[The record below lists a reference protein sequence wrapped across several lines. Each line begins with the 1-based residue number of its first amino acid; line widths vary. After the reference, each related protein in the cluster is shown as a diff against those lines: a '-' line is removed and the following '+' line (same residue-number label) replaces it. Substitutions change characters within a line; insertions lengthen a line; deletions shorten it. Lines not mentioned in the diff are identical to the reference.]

1 MSYRPR
7 KSTHAPETA
16 PDAAILRD
24 ERKLIETINRR
35 GLIRGGVSLG
45 ALTLLTGC
53 DVTDQS
59 SVNGALRTVSTWND
73 RAQAA
78 LFNPNKLA
86 PVYSKSE
93 VIRPPRF
100 NAYYNLE
107 DIKPVD
113 PVAWRLDFAGGVA
126 NKTAWTLADVMA
138 LPQIETIIRHVCV
151 EGWSYVGD
159 WSGPTLRSVLE
170 KVGADLTKPFV
181 GFHCADDY
189 VTSMDMPTALHP
201 QTILATHYDGKP
213 ITDPYG
219 SPVRV
224 RTSTK
229 LGFKNPKWVTAIEI
243 TDKNPGGYWEDRGYN
258 WFSGL

>member
-1 MSYRPR
+1 VSYRPT
-7 KSTHAPETA
+7 KSRHAPTVA
-16 PDAAILRD
+16 PDRAILDDDRA
-24 ERKLIETINRR
+24 LIDRVNRR
-35 GLIRGGVSLG
+35 GVIRGAVTLG

-59 SVNGALRTVSTWND
+59 AVNGALRAISTWND
-73 RAQAA
+73 KAQAA
-78 LFNPNKLA
+78 LFDPNKLA
-86 PVYSKSE
+86 PTYALDQ

-107 DIKPVD
+107 DVKEVD
-113 PVAWRLDFAGGVA
+113 PDDWRLDFAGAVA
-126 NKTAWTLADVMA
+126 NKKTWALADVAA
-138 LPQIETIIRHVCV
+138 LTPTRTVIRHVCV

-181 GFHCADDY
+181 GFKCADDY
-189 VTSMDMPTALHP
+189 TTSLDMPSALHP

-224 RTSTK
+224 RTATK